1 MDGNR
6 SGSAHTQWRLQR
18 FLLLHTVAA
27 ALMRNARGNRLAAK
41 TRLYDKQAS
50 ALVTMLSDRGTVS
63 DHSQCGIPA
72 QSETAAAASCSV
84 LSRNSLS
91 TSNGWGQDSCQ
102 SSLDNVMKQLQTQD
116 RFAFSQ
122 MLEKVMTGAMKVKNA
137 ATIDMHSSNDAAA
150 HQVSL
155 PL

>member
-1 MDGNR
+1 
-6 SGSAHTQWRLQR
+6 
-18 FLLLHTVAA
+18 
-27 ALMRNARGNRLAAK
+27 
-41 TRLYDKQAS
+41 
-50 ALVTMLSDRGTVS
+50 MLSDRGTVS

-72 QSETAAAASCSV
+72 QSETAAAAAAAAASCSV
-84 LSRNSLS
+84 LPYNPLS